1 MIYMRP
7 LRPNKKR
14 AKNAI
19 LYIWLVL
26 ASQFFMAISYFNN
39 YFLFKEILNGNIQM
53 DWIEKSDLFGSFIG
67 IISFI
72 IYIISATTFIM
83 WFRRAYYNL
92 KLCIKITRYE
102 DRWAVISWFVPFL
115 NLFRPISIM
124 RELYDDT
131 HLFLLKR
138 NINNPKLNPKF
149 LGWWW
154 ALWIITNVIS
164 NITTRVSL
172 RTEDPEQLMNLYL
185 IDALMFF
192 PYVALAIITIKVIK
206 DYSSAEDQL
215 FQLKDETPSVEAT
228 KPNTEITQPQ

>member
-1 MIYMRP
+1 MRP
-7 LRPNKKR
+7 LRPNKTR

-26 ASQFFMAISYFNN
+26 TFEFFMAIFDFSH
-39 YFLFKEILNGNIQM
+39 YFLLKEALNGNVQI
-53 DWIEKSDLFGSFIG
+53 DWIEKIGLFSL
-67 IISFI
+67 IISIIFTI

-92 KLCIKITRYE
+92 KLCIKTTRY
-102 DRWAVISWFVPFL
+102 DDSWAAGAWFVPFL

-154 ALWIITNVIS
+154 ALWIITGIVS
-164 NITTRVSL
+164 NISFRVSL
-172 RTEDPEQLMNLYL
+172 NTEDPETIMNLHL
-185 IDALMFF
+185 VDGLMFF
-192 PYVALAIITIKVIK
+192 PSVWLAIITVKVIK

-215 FQLKDETPSVEAT
+215 IQIKPEIPSVDIT
-228 KPNTEITQPQ
+228 KPQTEIS